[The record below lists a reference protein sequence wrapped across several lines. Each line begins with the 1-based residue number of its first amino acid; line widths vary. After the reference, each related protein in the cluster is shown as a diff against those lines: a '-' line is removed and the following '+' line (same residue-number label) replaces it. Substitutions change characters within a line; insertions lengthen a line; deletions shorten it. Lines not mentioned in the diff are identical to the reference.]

1 MAGVSRRLSFGCRD
15 SLRSIANGGGRKFPD
30 AVAMTSLTGGRPFPL
45 ETSATMPLLRP
56 LRLALAAATVF
67 TLQSTA
73 TAGFDEAVAAHKAR
87 DYDTALREARQAA
100 EAGDARG
107 SWLLGFMHDTGQGAT
122 VDKAEAVR
130 WYGKAAEGGVAR
142 AFEPLARMHA
152 SGEGVAKDAD
162 KALDYARRGDRLGDP
177 GSSHFVYV
185 ALIAGPLR
193 WLDAAGKP
201 DPARYL
207 ALAARPVAERTLDTE
222 AHDALYRAAEKR
234 YPPALFSLALMAG
247 ATVGEGNRERML
259 AALGKLPVWSHPGL
273 KRYHQVALVQK
284 RLGQTLT
291 TPQLFLDAQLPQAVA
306 AMIATCG
313 IRDPK
318 ETPNTPL
325 PELVKTTVSRPLT
338 DAVWLPSSVP
348 GYEHAFLVSGSWEER
363 WTYRGCD
370 RTADVTIEFTAD
382 GMGGATFASKQE
394 AKAAA
399 ASPDRP

>member
-1 MAGVSRRLSFGCRD
+1 MKRTLPIAAVFCGLF
-15 SLRSIANGGGRKFPD
+15 SLA
-30 AVAMTSLTGGRPFPL
+30 TS
-45 ETSATMPLLRP
+45 
-56 LRLALAAATVF
+56 
-67 TLQSTA
+67 A

-107 SWLLGFMHDTGQGAT
+107 SWLLGFMHDTGQGAA
-122 VDKAEAVR
+122 VNKAEAAA
-130 WYGKAAEGGVAR
+130 WYEKAAEGGVAR
-142 AFEPLARMHA
+142 AFEQLARMYA
-152 SGEGVAKDAD
+152 SGDGVPKDAD

-201 DPARYL
+201 DPARYK

-222 AHDALYRAAEKR
+222 AYDALYRAAEKR

-247 ATVGEGNRERML
+247 ATLGESNRERMF
-259 AALGKLPVWSHPGL
+259 AALAKLPVWSHPGL
-273 KRYHQVALVQK
+273 KRYHQVALTQK
-284 RLGQTLT
+284 RLGPTLT
-291 TPQLFLDAQLPQAVA
+291 TPQLFLDAQLAQTVA

-318 ETPNTPL
+318 EAPGTPL
-325 PELVKTTVSRPLT
+325 PELLKATISRPIT
-338 DAVWLPSSVP
+338 DAVWLPSGVP
-348 GYEHAFLVSGSWEER
+348 GYEHAFLVSGNWEER

-394 AKAAA
+394 VKAAA
-399 ASPDRP
+399 ASADRP